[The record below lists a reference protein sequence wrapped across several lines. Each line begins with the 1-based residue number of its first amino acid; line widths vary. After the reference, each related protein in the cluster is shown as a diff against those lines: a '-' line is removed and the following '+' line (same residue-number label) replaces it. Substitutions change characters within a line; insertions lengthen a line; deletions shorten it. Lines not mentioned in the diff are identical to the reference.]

1 MSPAAAPMGVPS
13 RSDVEA
19 WDSSDLNAAATR
31 WRTVAGALE
40 SAFEQHR
47 QNILTPG
54 GTTWEGDA
62 KDAALDRVTAD
73 TSVVRRQGD
82 MHREVADIATR
93 GSEDIRGA
101 RSRVLEAI
109 AEAEQDDFTVGE
121 DLSVADNRAY
131 DEETAAARMTAATEH
146 AEFIRWRAEQLV
158 ATDALIGQQLQANA
172 AELEGIQF
180 EGERDGKET
189 DPTIRLVDNKT
200 EDPGSQAESSEH
212 RDAGSL
218 PKESA
223 GSWQDMLVP
232 EGMAEKSENP
242 EAAAESPWEA
252 MLGEGKT
259 TVGQQPSSLDEALTE
274 VAGKPVEAPP
284 TAVER
289 ILNQHAGNGK
299 GEDRRYTQHP
309 LEAPIVGA
317 DPSVIGDQQARVDA
331 AHESVAS
338 AQAALDDAL
347 AQSTVA
353 GTSRDQ
359 LDALGQALFDAR
371 GEVTSQTEVLENL
384 NAAAGEVGQGRVP
397 IPTLPENADVQAFPQ
412 EPSAFAEGSR
422 ALSEG
427 SLGLIP
433 DVAHDVDVFTN
444 WSEHSVE
451 DRVGAVLD
459 VAGAAPIPGGK
470 FVTEGLEHAVDAF
483 NAGPHVDDVLD
494 AGSAVAHHLP
504 DAPSAPHVDQTPDVV
519 GSHGAGDAD
528 VGSVPTFAQEDAAA
542 ILHSSEANGGHLI
555 ERHVGRTFDDLSARL
570 ADSPRLGNV
579 STFASVDEASS
590 ALNAALQQNKSVF
603 DDWIASGARGKLELI
618 APFEGGSVLV
628 RGADSVVSGS
638 SVKMV
643 LKTDGSGGWYLLTGM
658 VNP

>member
-1 MSPAAAPMGVPS
+1 MGVPS

-19 WDSSDLNAAATR
+19 WDSSDLDAAATR

-121 DLSVADNRAY
+121 DLSVTDNRAY

-172 AELEGIQF
+172 AELEGIRF
-180 EGERDGKET
+180 EGERDGNET

-232 EGMAEKSENP
+232 EGTAEESENP
-242 EAAAESPWEA
+242 NAAAESPLEA

-259 TVGQQPSSLDEALTE
+259 TEEQQPSSLDGALTE

-299 GEDRRYTQHP
+299 GEERRYTQHP

-317 DPSVIGDQQARVDA
+317 DPSVIGDQQATVDA

-347 AQSTVA
+347 ARSTVA
-353 GTSRDQ
+353 GAGAGPTRDQ

-371 GEVTSQTEVLENL
+371 SEVTSQTEVLENL
-384 NAAAGEVGQGRVP
+384 TAAAGEVGQGRVP
-397 IPTLPENADVQAFPQ
+397 IPALPENADVQAFPQ
-412 EPSAFAEGSR
+412 EPSVFAEGSR

-483 NAGPHVDDVLD
+483 NAGRHVDDVLD
-494 AGSAVAHHLP
+494 AGSAGTHHLP
-504 DAPSAPHVDQTPDVV
+504 DAPSSPHF
-519 GSHGAGDAD
+519 D
-528 VGSVPTFAQEDAAA
+528 VGNQGVDVPLGSSHFSDVFAPVELDIAHAAQDVYSSPVMDDIRQAAQNGVAAEVEINGYKVLYEPDIPGSGFSLASFGERGFAIGPEAMASEAELARTVAHELYRVNMTEIPELGIDATRAASETEAAFDFAQRFGNA
-542 ILHSSEANGGHLI
+542 IQGG
-555 ERHVGRTFDDLSARL
+555 G
-570 ADSPRLGNV
+570 
-579 STFASVDEASS
+579 
-590 ALNAALQQNKSVF
+590 
-603 DDWIASGARGKLELI
+603 
-618 APFEGGSVLV
+618 
-628 RGADSVVSGS
+628 
-638 SVKMV
+638 
-643 LKTDGSGGWYLLTGM
+643 
-658 VNP
+658 